1 MSKRDG
7 KTELPTQKKKRES
20 RQKGTVAKSQDLGPW
35 IALLVG
41 TYLVP
46 LTVGS
51 TAEVASDALGP
62 MRELARQPDP
72 NEVAGLLGDALLGG
86 LIAMLPMLALCLVI
100 GVVVQMAQVGLL
112 LTLKPLKPDLRKID
126 PIQGLKRLFSA
137 KSLWDTAKQIA
148 KAGVIA
154 WLCWPQVMRIADVL
168 VRNGRVP
175 LMEGLATSGDAL
187 LGMTRTT
194 CYAVIVIAL
203 IDYGYQRR
211 STLLDMKMTKQ
222 EVRDEMKNSEG
233 DPFVKGRIRQL
244 QVAMARSRMMNDV
257 PTASVVITNPTHVA
271 IALRYDPATGGAPKV
286 VAAGIDNVALRIRER
301 AREAGVPIVEAKPLA
316 RALWRACEVGDE
328 IPAPL
333 YEAVAKVLA
342 FVRRLKGGI
351 LAASTLPLPRQY
363 HVDEGFLE
371 GITGRRRKRLPAA

>member
-1 MSKRDG
+1 
-7 KTELPTQKKKRES
+7 
-20 RQKGTVAKSQDLGPW
+20 
-35 IALLVG
+35 
-41 TYLVP
+41 
-46 LTVGS
+46 
-51 TAEVASDALGP
+51 
-62 MRELARQPDP
+62 
-72 NEVAGLLGDALLGG
+72 
-86 LIAMLPMLALCLVI
+86 
-100 GVVVQMAQVGLL
+100 MAQVGLL